1 MKEMLK
7 VVCKDLA
14 SGIFNTELFPVAN
27 YLTLPKYPAIEDLLN
42 IPSLRDQWRCTGGQ
56 AERAESRE
64 PGESDN
70 HAQVPIVFGAILE
83 AVKAFPEMD
92 RGCPT
97 GTGQGRDKK

>member
-1 MKEMLK
+1 ME
-7 VVCKDLA
+7 V
-14 SGIFNTELFPVAN
+14 
-27 YLTLPKYPAIEDLLN
+27 
-42 IPSLRDQWRCTGGQ
+42 TGGQ

-70 HAQVPIVFGAILE
+70 HAQVLTVLGVILE

-92 RGCPT
+92 RGCPM